1 MLPLAGVKV
10 LDLSRVLAGPYCC
23 SLLGEM
29 GAEVIKVERPG
40 IGDENRK
47 WGKLWHGR
55 SFDFMNVNR
64 NKRGI
69 TINLSEASG
78 QEIVRRLANTSDVLV
93 ESFIPGTLDKYGLGY
108 EALGPLNPRLVYCS
122 ISAFGDRGPLRQK
135 PGYDGS
141 IQAFSG
147 LMDMTGEADGGP
159 VRSGASVI
167 DMGTG
172 VAAYGAIVTA
182 LLSRQ
187 ATGKGQKVT
196 ASLLQTALAFL
207 GSHAASA
214 RMTGYRPTRS
224 GAGVTHIVPYGAYPT
239 KDSHVVTGAL
249 NQQTWHKLCRAL
261 GCEELCSDPR
271 FREIADRVANRKAL
285 TGILNGIFAGRTTDE
300 WVAIFEEA
308 GVVIS
313 PVNTLEQVL
322 AHPQVAAND
331 MMVRVDHASGPL
343 DLVGAPMSFDQW
355 ETRPHLAPPDLG
367 QHTDEILAS
376 IGYAPQD
383 IESLKADGI
392 I

>member
-1 MLPLAGVKV
+1 MLPLSGVKV

-40 IGDENRK
+40 VGDENRK

-55 SFDFMNVNR
+55 SLDFMNVNR

-69 TINLSEASG
+69 TINLSQAEG
-78 QEIVRRLANTSDVLV
+78 QEIVRRLAAGSDVLV
-93 ESFIPGTLDKYGLGY
+93 ESFIPGTLEKYGLGY
-108 EALGPLNPRLVYCS
+108 ETLGPLNPRLVYCS

-159 VRSGASVI
+159 VRSGASVV

-172 VAAYGAIVTA
+172 IAAYGAVVTA
-182 LLSRQ
+182 LMARH

-207 GSHAASA
+207 GSHAASS
-214 RMTGYRPTRS
+214 RMTGYRPARA
-224 GAGVTHIVPYGAYPT
+224 GAGVSHVVPYGAFT
-239 KDSHVVTGAL
+239 TRDSHVVTGAL
-249 NQQTWHKLCRAL
+249 NQQSWRRLCQVL
-261 GCEELCSDPR
+261 GCEELCADPR
-271 FREIADRVANRKAL
+271 FREIGDRVANRKAL
-285 TGILNGIFAGRTTDE
+285 DAILNGVFARRTTEE
-300 WVAIFEEA
+300 WVALFDEA
-308 GVVIS
+308 GLVIS

-322 AHPQVAAND
+322 AHPQVDANG
-331 MMVRVDHASGPL
+331 MMVGVDHACGPL
-343 DLVGAPMSFDQW
+343 DLVGAPMSFAQW
-355 ETRPHLAPPDLG
+355 DSRPRSAPPDLG
-367 QHTDEILAS
+367 EHTDEILAS
-376 IGYAPQD
+376 IGYAAAD
-383 IESLKADGI
+383 IESLKAGGVV
-392 I
+392 